1 MIKLKGTMQ
10 EYTFYQMD
18 GKDIVRKKTS
28 LDKKRV
34 KTDPAFANSRKSST
48 VFGKAAA
55 IAREV
60 YQALPIEKR
69 KHGLIGKLTG
79 IANKLLHEGKS
90 EFEVKELLKEEMR
103 G

>member
-1 MIKLKGTMQ
+1 LQ
-10 EYTFYQMD
+10 ELTFYKLD
-18 GKDIVRKKTS
+18 GKDLVRKKSS

-34 KTDPAFANSRKSST
+34 KSDPAFANSRKSSK

-60 YQALPIEKR
+60 YRALPKEKR

-79 IANKLLHEGKS
+79 IANRLLHEGKS

>member
-1 MIKLKGTMQ
+1 MIKLKGTIQ

-18 GKDIVRKKTS
+18 GKDLVRKKTS

-34 KTDPAFANSRKSST
+34 KTDPAFANSRKSSN

-60 YQALPIEKR
+60 YQALPKEKR

-79 IANKLLHEGKS
+79 MANRLLHEGKS
-90 EFEVKELLKEEMR
+90 EHEVKASLKKER
-103 G
+103 